1 MQSCLHVLT
10 TSLSRCDRCHL
21 VVKKSAR
28 LAARLRGRHGAAD
41 STLPVIVPQGTSTHV
56 VVKGDVVGEVTLC
69 VRPRRALLA
78 PGAFNTN
85 PSPDPEHLKTDLVA
99 EITGGVNLDA
109 VGLYV
114 GLVVEVKTN
123 SVVTLSSGTKS

>member
-69 VRPRRALLA
+69 VRPRRA
-78 PGAFNTN
+78 
-85 PSPDPEHLKTDLVA
+85 SPDPEHLKTDLVA
-99 EITGGVNLDA
+99 EVTSGVNLDA

-123 SVVTLSSGTKS
+123 GVVTLSSGAKS

>member
-1 MQSCLHVLT
+1 MQPCLHVLT

-41 STLPVIVPQGTSTHV
+41 STSPVIVPQGTSTHV

-69 VRPRRALLA
+69 VRPRHKFETLLQ
-78 PGAFNTN
+78 
-85 PSPDPEHLKTDLVA
+85 SDLVA
-99 EITGGVNLDA
+99 EVTSGINLAA

-123 SVVTLSSGTKS
+123 GVVTLSPGAKS

>member
-1 MQSCLHVLT
+1 MQPCLHVLT

-28 LAARLRGRHGAAD
+28 LAARLRGRHGEAD
-41 STLPVIVPQGTSTHV
+41 STLPVTVPQGTSTHV
-56 VVKGDVVGEVTLC
+56 VVKGDCVGEVVLC
-69 VRPRRALLA
+69 VRPRRAV
-78 PGAFNTN
+78 
-85 PSPDPEHLKTDLVA
+85 DEHLKTDLVA
-99 EITGGVNLDA
+99 EVIHGVNLAA

-123 SVVTLSSGTKS
+123 GVVTLSSGAKS